1 MKRLRVGVVYGG
13 RSSEHEV
20 SLASAAAV
28 LTQLDPKQYEV
39 IPICIQQDGRWSLA
53 DKPPST
59 LSAADLIA
67 SANSS
72 VPSSNQPGTSREVH
86 FLAYPAESRIMT
98 IQIDSELT
106 HEGVRAFV
114 SRLGVD
120 VVFPVVHGPFGED
133 GTLQG
138 LFELANV
145 PYVGT
150 GVLGSAVAMD
160 KAVAKT
166 LFAANNL
173 PTVKHLLVTAV
184 QWNTGRNTVL
194 EKISDLLTY
203 PMFVKPANMGSS
215 IGISKAA
222 DRPQL
227 EQAIEVARQFDFKVI
242 VEEAV
247 PDAREIEC
255 AVLGN
260 EAPEVSVP
268 GEVLPSGEFYDYES
282 KYVDDRTAYVI
293 PAKLTSKQTNTLQSM
308 AIAAFQ
314 AVEASGMARV
324 DFLMTRE
331 TERLYLNEVNT
342 IPGFTTVSMYA
353 KLWQAS
359 GLGYP
364 ELLKRLIN
372 LALERHRE
380 RQVLRTSLT

>member
-28 LTQLDPKQYEV
+28 LTQLDPKKYEV

-53 DKPPST
+53 DKPPAT

-67 SANSS
+67 SANSP

-194 EKISDLLTY
+194 EEISDLLTY
-203 PMFVKPANMGSS
+203 PMFVKPANQGSS

-242 VEEAV
+242 IEEAV

-260 EAPEVSVP
+260 EAPEVSVL

-282 KYVDDRTAYVI
+282 KYIDNRTDYVI
-293 PAKLTSKQTNTLQSM
+293 PAKLTSKQTNTLQAM

-372 LALERHRE
+372 LALERHTE
-380 RQVLRTSLT
+380 KQLLRTSLT

>member
-1 MKRLRVGVVYGG
+1 MKRLRVGVIYGG

-28 LTQLDPKQYEV
+28 LRQLNPKQYEA

-53 DKPPST
+53 DKPPSA
-59 LSAADLIA
+59 LSEIDLTEP
-67 SANSS
+67 ANR
-72 VPSSNQPGTSREVH
+72 PALSSNQSGESREVH
-86 FLAYPAESRIMT
+86 FLAYPAESQIMT
-98 IQIDSELT
+98 IHIDSEPS
-106 HEGVRAFV
+106 HEGIRAFV
-114 SRLGVD
+114 SKFGLD
-120 VVFPVVHGPFGED
+120 IIFPVVHGPFGED

-138 LFELANV
+138 LLELANV

-166 LFAANNL
+166 LFSSNDL
-173 PTVKHLLVTAV
+173 PIVKHLLVRAV
-184 QWNTGRNTVL
+184 RWNTGRNAVL
-194 EKISDLLTY
+194 EEISDLLTY
-203 PMFVKPANMGSS
+203 PLFVKPANLGSS

-227 EQAIEVARQFDFKVI
+227 EQAIEVARQFDLKVL
-242 VEEAV
+242 VEEVV
-247 PDAREIEC
+247 PDARELEC

-260 EAPEVSVP
+260 DVPEVSVP
-268 GEVLPSGEFYDYES
+268 GEILPSGEFYDYES
-282 KYVDDRTAYVI
+282 KYIDDRTDYVI
-293 PAKLTSKQTNTLQSM
+293 PAKLNSKQTSTVQAM
-308 AIAAFQ
+308 AIEAFQ

-324 DFLMTRE
+324 DFLMAAE

-342 IPGFTTVSMYA
+342 IPGFTAVSMYA

-364 ELLKRLIN
+364 ELLERLIN

-380 RQVLRTSLT
+380 KQLLRTSLT

>member
-1 MKRLRVGVVYGG
+1 M
-13 RSSEHEV
+13 
-20 SLASAAAV
+20 A
-28 LTQLDPKQYEV
+28 
-39 IPICIQQDGRWSLA
+39 
-53 DKPPST
+53 PP
-59 LSAADLIA
+59 
-67 SANSS
+67 N
-72 VPSSNQPGTSREVH
+72 
-86 FLAYPAESRIMT
+86 
-98 IQIDSELT
+98 
-106 HEGVRAFV
+106 
-114 SRLGVD
+114 
-120 VVFPVVHGPFGED
+120 
-133 GTLQG
+133 
-138 LFELANV
+138 
-145 PYVGT
+145 
-150 GVLGSAVAMD
+150 
-160 KAVAKT
+160 
-166 LFAANNL
+166 
-173 PTVKHLLVTAV
+173 VKHLLVTAV

-194 EKISDLLTY
+194 EEISDLFTY
-203 PMFVKPANMGSS
+203 PMFVKPANLGSS

-222 DRPQL
+222 DCPQL

-282 KYVDDRTAYVI
+282 KYIDDRTDYVI
-293 PAKLTSKQTNTLQSM
+293 PAKLTSKQTNTLQAM

-380 RQVLRTSLT
+380 RQALRTSLT